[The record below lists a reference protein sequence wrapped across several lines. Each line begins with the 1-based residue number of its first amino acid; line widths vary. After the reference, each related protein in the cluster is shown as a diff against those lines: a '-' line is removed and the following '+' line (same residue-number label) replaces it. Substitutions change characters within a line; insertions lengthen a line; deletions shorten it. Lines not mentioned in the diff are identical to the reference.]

1 MSVKNYSNTVDLE
14 KMGIPEMK
22 KDIAAISEKTLPD
35 VTSEDNGKVLKVS
48 NGAWGVGSDNSLP
61 AVSGD
66 DNGKMLM
73 VVSGAWAVVDLDGNN
88 DEF

>member
-14 KMGIPEMK
+14 KMGIPKIEK
-22 KDIAAISEKTLPD
+22 EIVAISSKTLP
-35 VTSEDNGKVLKVS
+35 E
-48 NGAWGVGSDNSLP
+48 
-61 AVSGD
+61 VSGD

>member
-14 KMGIPEMK
+14 KMGIPKIEK
-22 KDIAAISEKTLPD
+22 EIAAISEKTLPD
-35 VTSEDNGKVLKVS
+35 VS
-48 NGAWGVGSDNSLP
+48 A
-61 AVSGD
+61 D

-88 DEF
+88 DQF